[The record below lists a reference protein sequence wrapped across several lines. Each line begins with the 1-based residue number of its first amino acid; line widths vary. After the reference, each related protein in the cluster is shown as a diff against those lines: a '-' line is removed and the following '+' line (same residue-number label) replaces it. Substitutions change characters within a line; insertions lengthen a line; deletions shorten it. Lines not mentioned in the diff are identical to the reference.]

1 MFDTIKGVFS
11 LLVEARKEPMNC
23 SNFVQDIRRL
33 PVSIQRITLSVYLIW
48 SEIVKLD
55 AFTRLFL
62 SLQTADPS
70 CITYPQVFSPC
81 HVTMSRDTY
90 YNQEIIIQGLYVSP
104 ALRNMALSSTDYLR
118 SYQFSRT
125 AGSYIRI

>member
-23 SNFVQDIRRL
+23 SNFEQDIRRL

-48 SEIVKLD
+48 SEIVKLA
-55 AFTRLFL
+55 AFTRLFP
-62 SLQTADPS
+62 SQTADPS

-104 ALRNMALSSTDYLR
+104 ALSNMALSSTDYLR
-118 SYQFSRT
+118 SHQFSRT